1 LQNGEQALLPE
12 RGRWMQND
20 KVNSSEEGNL
30 IERHNL
36 SHSLTGVETGNLD
49 RGLSLSM
56 QSK

>member
-1 LQNGEQALLPE
+1 
-12 RGRWMQND
+12 MQND

-36 SHSLTGVETGNLD
+36 SHSLTGVETGNLE